1 MAFQLKVYQK
11 RCVEVLEQYLS
22 RAAEVGAKRA
32 FNERDDLPTKYREV
46 PQLPGL
52 PYVCVRV
59 PTGGGKTVLAAHS
72 VGVATRVFL
81 QADRCV
87 VLWLAPTNAIVEQT
101 LKALRDRAH
110 PYRQALDKDFGGD
123 VEV

>member
-1 MAFQLKVYQK
+1 MPPRSFPTETRRRRGQADSLRDQGEVMAFQLKLYQEL
-11 RCVEVLEQYLS
+11 CVEVLAAYLT
-22 RAAEVGAKRA
+22 RAGEVGPKRA

-46 PQLPGL
+46 PKLPGL

-87 VLWLAPTNAIVEQT
+87 VLWLAPT
-101 LKALRDRAH
+101 
-110 PYRQALDKDFGGD
+110 
-123 VEV
+123 